1 LVIAQLLKLV
11 FILIPVSII
20 TSSNLSHFGYAAVE
34 PTLFDNELR
43 VEVVYKG
50 LEFPSNIAFL
60 GTNNIL
66 VLEKDN
72 GTVKRIENG
81 VMSTKPLIDV
91 NVANKKYERG
101 LLGIAAVNGNSSKPT
116 YIFLYYTES
125 ATNDGSDNCPR
136 NNYCYPG
143 NEPLGNRLYRY
154 ELNNNNSH
162 NELVNPKLLL
172 DLPATPGPA
181 HNGGVVVI
189 GPDNNLYLVVGDILG
204 YDNKNSSTTA
214 QNFQNGSLPDGRAGI
229 LRITQ
234 DGKTVGE
241 GILGKSDPLN
251 KYYAYGIR
259 NSFGMDFDPL
269 TGNLWDTENGPEF
282 GDEINL
288 VKPGFNS
295 GWMAIQGLWKPI
307 KISGHPLRD
316 FVSGDIMIGKETV
329 SLVNFDGK
337 GEYAY
342 PKFIW
347 YTPAIP
353 TAIKFLNSD
362 KLGEQYENDMFVGDM
377 YGNIYH
383 FDLSKNRTELV
394 LSDVLQDKIANSF
407 NETEMVKFG
416 EGFGGSLKGIT
427 DIEVGPDGYL
437 YIVSYEGTIYRVV
450 PANKNS

>member
-1 LVIAQLLKLV
+1 MSITEFLKLAFFLV
-11 FILIPVSII
+11 LISNII
-20 TSSNLSHFGYAAVE
+20 FTTPSLFGNAAAE

-43 VEVVYKG
+43 MEEVFKG
-50 LEFPSNIAFL
+50 LEFPSNMAFL
-60 GTNNIL
+60 GPNDIL

-72 GTVKRIENG
+72 GMVKRIENG
-81 VMSTKPLIDV
+81 VMFAKPLLDV

-101 LLGIAAVNGNSSKPT
+101 LLGIASVKGNSSKPT

-125 ATNDGSDNCPR
+125 ATKDGSDNCPR

-154 ELNNNNSH
+154 ELDNTNNK
-162 NELVNPKLLL
+162 LINPKLLL

-181 HNGGVVVI
+181 HNGGIIVV
-189 GPDNNLYLVVGDILG
+189 GPDNNIYLVVGDILG
-204 YDNKNSSTTA
+204 YYNKNSSTTA
-214 QNFQNGSLPDGRAGI
+214 QNFQNGSLADGRAGI

-234 DGKTVGE
+234 DGRTVGE
-241 GILGKSDPLN
+241 GILGKDDPLD

-269 TGNLWDTENGPEF
+269 TGNLWDTENGPEY

-295 GWMAIQGLWKPI
+295 GWMVLQGLWKPI
-307 KISGHPLRD
+307 KVLGHPLRD
-316 FVSGDIMIGKETV
+316 FVSGGILIGNETV
-329 SLVNFDGK
+329 SLVNFNGR
-337 GEYAY
+337 GEYAA

-362 KLGEQYENDMFVGDM
+362 KLGKQYENDMFVGDM

-383 FDLSKNRTELV
+383 FDLSKNRTELA
-394 LSDVLQDKIANSF
+394 LYDVLHDKIANSF
-407 NETEMVKFG
+407 NEAEIVTFG
-416 EGFGGSLKGIT
+416 KGFGGSLRGIT
-427 DIEVGPDGYL
+427 DMEVGPDGYL
-437 YIVSYEGTIYRVV
+437 YIVSYEGTIYRIV
-450 PANKNS
+450 PARTS